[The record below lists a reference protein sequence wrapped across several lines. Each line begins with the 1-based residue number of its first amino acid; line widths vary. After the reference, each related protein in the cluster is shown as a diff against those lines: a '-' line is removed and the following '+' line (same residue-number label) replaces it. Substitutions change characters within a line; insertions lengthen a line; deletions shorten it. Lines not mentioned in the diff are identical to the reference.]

1 MAIKTVDL
9 GNVIGPQ
16 GPKGDKGDTGPQ
28 GPQGATGAVGPQGP
42 KGDKGDTGPTGAA
55 GTTTWSGITG
65 KPSSFTPSAHSHT
78 WASVTGKPAAFPPE
92 AHSHGMTVTLLSTKT
107 VSMSSD
113 GSANMTGGT
122 YTKNSLGSY
131 DMLLVKVT
139 GTIPKLSGGSLS
151 VGVGRPAKALEAA
164 YDVKGGY
171 DKGGTPVFVVK
182 LFQRG
187 GGGWIVSPGIYKDGA
202 KAYAD
207 EVEDPLLI
215 YLNRD
220 GCYTSVTLTASVYG
234 VTLG

>member
-113 GSANMTGGT
+113 GSTNMTGGT
-122 YTKNSLGSY
+122 YTKNSLGGY
-131 DMLLVKVT
+131 DMLLVKAT
-139 GTIPKLSGGSLS
+139 GTIPSLAGGGLM
-151 VGVGRPAKALEAA
+151 VGISRPADALKDI
-164 YDVKGGY
+164 YDVAGSCNGVTTVY
-171 DKGGTPVFVVK
+171 VVK
-182 LFQRG
+182 LLQRG
-187 GGGWIVSPGIYKDGA
+187 GTGWIVSPGIYRDGTT
-202 KAYAD
+202 AYKTG
-207 EVEDPLLI
+207 VEDPLLM
-215 YLNRD
+215 YLSRN